1 MTACNA
7 CSTRY
12 SRRGGTATSTISCTT
27 ACAQNGTMMRA
38 AKVSACTIRMASA
51 EGGGCSGFCIQPQAQ
66 GQCHRDSVR
75 VTTGVSVSAACTCA
89 ESMRCAVQSSTHDPD
104 EALWETEGAAE
115 NM

>member
-12 SRRGGTATSTISCTT
+12 SWRGGTATSTISCTK
-27 ACAQNGTMMRA
+27 ACAQNGHHDA
-38 AKVSACTIRMASA
+38 QLKSVHAPSAWPLLREEGAPGFASNLRR
-51 EGGGCSGFCIQPQAQ
+51 
-66 GQCHRDSVR
+66 RDSF
-75 VTTGVSVSAACTCA
+75 TNGVSVSAACTCA
-89 ESMRCAVQSSTHDPD
+89 ESVRCAVQSSTHDPD